1 MAVIRKKPSQIETIL
16 ETVVLLELRIGQ
28 QAEDADVVENR
39 SRRWN
44 LVIHGIQE
52 QNEDEQILKE
62 KVTANLRKKVQQIR
76 IGG

>member
-28 QAEDADVVENR
+28 QAEDPDVVENR